1 MPPVKSRLP
10 GLDLSRGLCALIV
23 FLGHFLIQDQ
33 HFSINPNS
41 LLFKVLDLR
50 HFVVFYFFLLSGY
63 VLKRSLKNRS
73 AGVDWFKNRMFRLY
87 PVYFVCWLGPYF
99 GLRILGSS
107 EIQISNVG
115 AFLGFFGLQGW
126 SSKHALDGPN
136 SPLWSLSVEFGLSL
150 LFILFSRIINTKLIL
165 LITAVTY
172 VLSIKFHLIP
182 VFSGVPFFL
191 LGIYLFQ
198 SQAFLDQI
206 GRLKAASFF
215 LLTVMLVVVY
225 LVFISP
231 PEVCFNLKEY
241 TELICAGLILIT
253 FLFLH
258 IPTRLSSLC
267 HYLGSRSFSLYA
279 CHAPVLWLYKRVVFG
294 PVSGKLIQPA
304 GFLYFLG
311 GVLVVFAVT
320 EIIYKILDI
329 PATKASKRVSSR
341 SSN

>member
-63 VLKRSLKNRS
+63 VLKRSLKNQP
-73 AGVDWFKNRMFRLY
+73 AGVGWFKNRLIRLY
-87 PVYFVCWLGPYF
+87 PVYFVCWLGPYL

-107 EIQISNVG
+107 EIQITNSG

-126 SSKHALDGPN
+126 STKHALDGPN

-150 LFILFSRIINTKLIL
+150 FFIFFSRIANANLLL
-165 LITAVTY
+165 LITIGTY
-172 VLSIKFHLIP
+172 LLSINFHLAP
-182 VFSGVPFFL
+182 VVTGLPFFL
-191 LGIYLFQ
+191 LGIYLYQ
-198 SQAFLDQI
+198 RQTSLNKIGEHKPASYFLM
-206 GRLKAASFF
+206 ASTFISMF
-215 LLTVMLVVVY
+215 

-231 PEVCFNLKEY
+231 LDASFSLRKY
-241 TELICAGLILIT
+241 FGLMCAGLILIS
-253 FLFLH
+253 FLI
-258 IPTRLSSLC
+258 IPLPEKLWGLC

-279 CHAPVLWLYKRVVFG
+279 CHAPVLWLFKRVVFG
-294 PVSGKLIQPA
+294 PVSGKFIQPA

-320 EIIYKILDI
+320 EVIYRIVDI
-329 PATKASKRVSSR
+329 PATNASKQNRLGSL
-341 SSN
+341 N